1 LNFYKLKQ
9 KNFQMSTNLQ
19 SKRTSLPE
27 PDQVH
32 DAKAKPVEIDNVNDE
47 TQPLSEMA
55 AKEDP
60 VQVVEAQENMVVE
73 EAAKI
78 EPTTEMVVE
87 EAAKIEP
94 AAEVQAEQ
102 FEAVMEPAAEA

>member
-1 LNFYKLKQ
+1 
-9 KNFQMSTNLQ
+9 MSTNLQ
-19 SKRTSLPE
+19 SKRASLPE

-55 AKEDP
+55 AREDP

-78 EPTTEMVVE
+78 EPRTEMVVQ

-102 FEAVMEPAAEA
+102 VEAVMEPAAEA

>member
-1 LNFYKLKQ
+1 
-9 KNFQMSTNLQ
+9 MSTNLQ

-55 AKEDP
+55 AREDA

-102 FEAVMEPAAEA
+102 VEAVMEPAAEA

>member
-1 LNFYKLKQ
+1 
-9 KNFQMSTNLQ
+9 MSTNLQ

-102 FEAVMEPAAEA
+102 VEAVMEPAAEA

>member
-1 LNFYKLKQ
+1 
-9 KNFQMSTNLQ
+9 MSTNLQ

-47 TQPLSEMA
+47 TQPLSEIA
-55 AKEDP
+55 AREDP

-78 EPTTEMVVE
+78 EPTTEMVVQ

-102 FEAVMEPAAEA
+102 VEAVMEPAAEA

>member
-1 LNFYKLKQ
+1 
-9 KNFQMSTNLQ
+9 MSTNLQ

>member
-1 LNFYKLKQ
+1 
-9 KNFQMSTNLQ
+9 MSTNLQ
-19 SKRTSLPE
+19 SKRASLPE

-55 AKEDP
+55 AREDP
-60 VQVVEAQENMVVE
+60 VQVVEAQENMVVK

-102 FEAVMEPAAEA
+102 VEAVMEPAAEA

>member
-1 LNFYKLKQ
+1 
-9 KNFQMSTNLQ
+9 M
-19 SKRTSLPE
+19 
-27 PDQVH
+27 H

-55 AKEDP
+55 AREDP

-78 EPTTEMVVE
+78 EPTTEMVV
-87 EAAKIEP
+87 
-94 AAEVQAEQ
+94 
-102 FEAVMEPAAEA
+102 

>member
-1 LNFYKLKQ
+1 
-9 KNFQMSTNLQ
+9 MSTNLQ

-55 AKEDP
+55 AREDP

-102 FEAVMEPAAEA
+102 VEAVMEPAAEA